1 MDTGQKKK
9 GAGQSA
15 GEKRKLSGLGMA
27 RAGKDSQW
35 KDHVILMGILLG
47 AAFWL
52 NRGIEIKGLYMDD
65 LYLWSC
71 YWEQSFLQ
79 YVFPIGS
86 TRFRF
91 LHYLAAW
98 LEMMFVGTHVNWFVP
113 INIIINNSLC

>member
-71 YWEQSFLQ
+71 
-79 YVFPIGS
+79 
-86 TRFRF
+86 
-91 LHYLAAW
+91 
-98 LEMMFVGTHVNWFVP
+98 
-113 INIIINNSLC
+113 